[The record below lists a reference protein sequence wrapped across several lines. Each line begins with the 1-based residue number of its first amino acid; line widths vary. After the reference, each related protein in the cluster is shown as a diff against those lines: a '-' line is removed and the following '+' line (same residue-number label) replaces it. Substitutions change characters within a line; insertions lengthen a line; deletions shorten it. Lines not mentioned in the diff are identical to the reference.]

1 MASEAASPCEK
12 VIQNRDM
19 SFSASNQVR
28 QQLVDAY
35 EALTPLEQA
44 VLQLLSVIYD
54 PVTKNSIA
62 ESIRRCSL
70 PLFRAKGFPQPGLAP
85 VLDKLMRENLVTKP
99 DHQLCCHPLI
109 VEEVTRRAVQE
120 GRFETLTKAVQD
132 LVRISGWGS
141 NLYFYT
147 YRQALRELRIAVY
160 RRDTQRAQTILAT
173 CVRRFPEEF
182 FYQPPWL
189 LIFNNPFSEQWLRT
203 LPDALLNEA
212 LTDIFMAA
220 ARRFEPVPEAL
231 ALAEA
236 LLAENRCSETLRYCL
251 AEHYLLCGEPAR
263 ARQYLGPNDTDH
275 SRALQGWL
283 AFSSGADEEAVQHYE
298 AALKLLRQRTRKRKI
313 FFDNMAGVCFILA
326 LLACNSTERLRQAAE
341 MMTLFDK
348 KSLYHYATTYWIL
361 QNVILVQQGQLKELP
376 SFNKIANLTPLDH
389 FFKLLAQVWVGAAES
404 KALWE
409 TAETLLLVADVSGY
423 GWFKLNLTELVQ
435 RFDKSKG
442 DAPAVSRTGDGG
454 RSIVQLFRRQE
465 HWEHALN
472 ALLEVS
478 HTGQEQS
485 ATDMQTRLVWWFKWN
500 ENGYCSITPREQKRD
515 ARGLWSRGRPVA
527 LKRLYNQP
535 DQVDYLTPQDR
546 QICACIR
553 PDYGGYYG
561 STVYEID
568 QRKVLPAM
576 VGHPLVFWEDSP
588 GVRVEVV
595 RGEPELLITPQG
607 SQWRLE
613 FSPKAPPG
621 ESVSVVK
628 ETPTRLKVIEFNE
641 AHKRILT
648 ILGNGLLVPA
658 AAKERVLETIATLS
672 SLLTV
677 QSSIGGGL
685 ENLEEVESD
694 SQPHVHLLPF
704 GEGLKIELLVRP
716 FATGGPYYRP
726 GVGGERVIA
735 EVDGKRLQT
744 RRELRLESRRAKQV
758 VTAVSTLSSQED
770 TNGEWVLAEPEA
782 CLETLLELQNLGDLA
797 VLEWPQGEKFKVS
810 HQLSLDQLHVTIKRQ
825 RDWFNLTGELR
836 LQDDQ
841 VMDMQRLLELLQ
853 QSSGRFVPL
862 GDGQFLALTREFR
875 KRLEELRGFTELT
888 AKGVRFHPL
897 AALALEDFTA
907 EAGAVRG
914 DTDWKAHIERLRE
927 AETLQPVMPSTLQG
941 ELRDYQVEGFEW
953 LTRLAH
959 WGVGA
964 CLADDMGLGKT
975 VQALTLLLSRAQD
988 GPALVVAPTSVCLN
1002 WLDEARRFA
1011 PTLNAIIFGGGDRE
1025 QTLKQLGPFDLLI
1038 CSYGLLQ
1045 QEAELLAQPQWR
1057 TIVLDEAQAIKNM
1070 ATKRSQAAMAL
1081 QGDFKMM
1088 TTGTPIE
1095 NHLGELWNLFRFINP
1110 GLLGSL
1116 ESFNQRFAIP
1126 IERDQDT
1133 HARHRL
1139 RKLIQPF
1146 ILRRLKSEVLE
1157 ALPSRTEILRRV
1169 ELEPKEMALYEALR
1183 QQALA
1188 RLAKLDDTEG
1198 QKPLQ
1203 ILAEI
1208 MKLRRACCH
1217 PRLVLPD
1224 TDLSGAKLAVFEE
1237 ILEEL
1242 LENRHKALVFSQF
1255 VDHLAILRETLDSKG
1270 VAYQYL
1276 DGSTPAPER
1285 KKRVDAFQSGQGDVF
1300 LISLRAGGLGLNL
1313 TAADYVIHM
1322 DPWWNPAVED
1332 QAADRAHRIGQQ
1344 RPVTIYRLVTKD
1356 TIEEKIVALHHHKRD
1371 LADSLLEGTGASGR
1385 ISADELLRLLQ
1396 EG

>member
-1 MASEAASPCEK
+1 M
-12 VIQNRDM
+12 
-19 SFSASNQVR
+19 
-28 QQLVDAY
+28 
-35 EALTPLEQA
+35 
-44 VLQLLSVIYD
+44 QLLSVIYD
-54 PVTKNSIA
+54 TVVKSSIA
-62 ESIRRCSL
+62 ECVRRCSL
-70 PLFRAKGFPQPGLAP
+70 PLFKTKGFPQPGLNP
-85 VLDKLMRENLVTKP
+85 LLDKLVRENLVIKHTN
-99 DHQLCCHPLI
+99 QLCCHPLI
-109 VEEVTRRAVQE
+109 VEEATRRAVQD
-120 GRFETLTKAVQD
+120 GRFKDLVKAVQD
-132 LVRISGWGS
+132 AIKISGWSGS
-141 NLYFYT
+141 LYFYS
-147 YRQALRELRIAVY
+147 YRQALRELRIAFY
-160 RRDTQRAQTILAT
+160 RRDIRRAQTILET
-173 CVRRFPEEF
+173 GVKQFSNEF
-182 FYQPPWL
+182 FYQSPWL
-189 LIFNNPFSEQWLRT
+189 LIFDNPFSEQWLRT
-203 LPDALLNEA
+203 LPDDLLNAA
-212 LTDIFMAA
+212 LVDIFTAA
-220 ARRFEPVPEAL
+220 ARHFKPTPEAL

-236 LLAENRCSETLRYCL
+236 LLAENRCGDTLRYCL
-251 AEHYLLCGEPAR
+251 AEHYLLRGEPAR
-263 ARQYLGPNDTDH
+263 ARQYLGTDDTDH
-275 SRALQGWL
+275 NQALQGWL
-283 AFSSGADEEAVQHYE
+283 AFSSGADEEAVRHYE
-298 AALKLLRQRTRKRKI
+298 AALKLLRQRTRKRKM
-313 FFDNMAGVCFILA
+313 FFDNMAGVCFILT

-341 MMTLFDK
+341 LMALFDK
-348 KSLYHYATTYWIL
+348 KSLYHYAPTYWML
-361 QNVILVQQGQLKELP
+361 QNVIFVQQGQLKELP
-376 SFNKIANLTPLDH
+376 SFSKAADAPAVDR
-389 FFKLLAQVWVGAAES
+389 FFQLLAQGWVGAIEP
-404 KALWE
+404 KALRE
-409 TAETLLLVADVSGY
+409 PVETLLSTARESGY
-423 GWFKLNLTELVQ
+423 RWFEATLTELLQ
-435 RFDKSKG
+435 RLDSPKV

-454 RSIVQLFRRQE
+454 RSIVRLFRRQE
-465 HWEHALN
+465 FWEHALN

-478 HTGQEQS
+478 HAGQEQPL
-485 ATDMQTRLVWWFKWN
+485 ATNVQTRLIWWLTWHEK
-500 ENGYCSITPREQKRD
+500 GYCNITPREQKRD
-515 ARGLWSRGRPVA
+515 ARGLWTRGRPVA
-527 LKRLYNQP
+527 LKRLYSQP
-535 DQVDYLTPQDR
+535 DRMDHITPQDR

-553 PDYGGYYG
+553 PEYGGYYG
-561 STVYEID
+561 STVYAID
-568 QRKVLPAM
+568 YRKVLPAM
-576 VGHPLVFWEDSP
+576 VGHPLVFWEESP
-588 GVRVEVV
+588 GVRVELV
-595 RGEPELLITPQG
+595 RGEPELLITPRG

-621 ESVSVVK
+621 ESVSVVR
-628 ETPTRLKVIEFNE
+628 ETPTRLKVIEFSE
-641 AHKRILT
+641 AHKQILT
-648 ILGNGLLVPA
+648 ILGDGLLVPT
-658 AAKERVLETIATLS
+658 AAKKRVLETIAALS
-672 SLLTV
+672 GLVTV
-677 QSSIGGGL
+677 QSSIGGGV
-685 ENLEEVESD
+685 ENLEEVAAD
-694 SQPHVHLLPF
+694 PQPHVHLLPF

-726 GVGGERVIA
+726 GAGGERVIA

-744 RRELRLESRRAKQV
+744 RRDLRLERQRAEQV
-758 VTAVSTLSSQED
+758 VEAAPTLSSQED
-770 TNGEWVLAEPEA
+770 VNGEWILADSQA

-797 VLEWPQGEKFKVS
+797 VLEWPEGEKFKVGRQVS
-810 HQLSLDQLHVTIKRQ
+810 FNQLRVTIKRQ
-825 RDWFNLTGELR
+825 RDWFNLTGELH
-836 LQDDQ
+836 LEDDQ

-853 QSSGRFVPL
+853 QSPGRFVPL
-862 GDGQFLALTREFR
+862 GEGQFLALTREFR
-875 KRLEELRGFTELT
+875 KRLEELRGLTELT

-897 AALALEDFTA
+897 AALALEEFTA

-914 DTDWKAHIERLRE
+914 DADWKAHIERLRE
-927 AETLQPVMPSTLQG
+927 AEALQPVAPSTLQG
-941 ELRDYQVEGFEW
+941 ELRDYQAEGFQW
-953 LTRLAH
+953 LARLAH

-975 VQALTLLLSRAQD
+975 VQALALLLSRAQD

-1002 WLDEARRFA
+1002 WLDEIRRFA

-1025 QTLKQLGPFDLLI
+1025 QTVKQLGPFDLLI

-1057 TIVLDEAQAIKNM
+1057 SIVLDEAQAIKNM

-1081 QGDFKMM
+1081 QGEFKMM

-1116 ESFNQRFAIP
+1116 ESFNRRFAIP

-1242 LENRHKALVFSQF
+1242 LENHHKALVFSQF
-1255 VDHLAILRETLDSKG
+1255 VDHLAILRETLDRKG

-1276 DGSTPAPER
+1276 DGGTPAPER
-1285 KKRVDAFQSGQGDVF
+1285 KRRVDAFQSGRGDVF
-1300 LISLRAGGLGLNL
+1300 LISLKAGGLGLNL

-1332 QAADRAHRIGQQ
+1332 QAADRAHRIGQL

-1356 TIEEKIVALHHHKRD
+1356 TIEEKIVEMHHQKRD